1 MLSLI
6 FQFLALLGR
15 LSGIAAGVCCLVLI
29 AIGVYRLYFHPYAK
43 YPGPTLAK
51 LTSWYSVYHTYIG
64 DLHVDIWRCHEVYG
78 DVVRYGP
85 NRLLINT
92 EAGLKGIYGHG
103 KNVRKAKSYHRIS
116 LVKGVEA
123 TQSVVDKTKHGKLRR
138 ILNQGLSDSY
148 IRNIDS
154 ELTGL
159 ARLFTSSLGSS
170 KDQFDPN
177 ADAPGDGWTC
187 AKNMA
192 HWCDYFTF
200 DVMSQLV
207 FGMSYHLMEDSENHW
222 IADAILGQMRRVS
235 FLMQLPELE
244 DMRLHKLLFPN
255 ARKKALRFSM
265 KSKDIME
272 KRKQSSEKSKNDL
285 FSKLLAAED
294 PETGE
299 SLSQLQLWA
308 ESNLLI
314 IAGSDTSSTAMAAL
328 FFYLSRYPEAYE
340 KVVKEVRAIFRSA
353 AEVTQGPKLSSC
365 TYLRACI
372 TEAARLSPPAA
383 GAMWREVQAGGLNVG
398 DLHIPA
404 GYDIGTGIYSI
415 NHNSEYYPEP
425 FRFWPERWIP
435 AVAGEEAVAKAK
447 AAYGTF
453 SVGPRNCVGK
463 GLAMIEISLAMAAV
477 ISEFDFRRD
486 ETGQGNVGEGRGDL
500 KNEYQ
505 IFWAF
510 TSMKDGPYVQFRRA
524 EATGL
529 H

>member
-1 MLSLI
+1 MLSMM
-6 FQFLALLGR
+6 FPYLALLGR
-15 LSGIAAGVCCLVLI
+15 LTTLAVGFVSLAAVALCI
-29 AIGVYRLYFHPYAK
+29 HRLYFHPYSK
-43 YPGPTLAK
+43 YPGPLLAK

-64 DLHVDIWRCHEVYG
+64 DLHVDIWRCHEKYG

-92 EAGLKGIYGHG
+92 EAGLKGNQFGIVA
-103 KNVRKAKSYHRIS
+103 NRKAKSYHRVS

-138 ILNQGLSDSY
+138 ILNQGLSDSH
-148 IRNIDS
+148 IRTIDAHLK
-154 ELTGL
+154 ELACL
-159 ARLFTSSLGSS
+159 LVSSLGST
-170 KDQFDPN
+170 KDRFDPD
-177 ADAPGDGWTC
+177 ADEPSDGWTC

-207 FGMSYHLMEDSENHW
+207 FGRSYHLLESPDNHW

-244 DMRLHKLLFPN
+244 DMRLHNVLFPN
-255 ARKKALRFSM
+255 ARKKALKFSL
-265 KSKDIME
+265 KSREMME
-272 KRKQSSEKSKNDL
+272 KREEASDGVANDL
-285 FSKLLAAED
+285 FSKLFAAKD

-299 SLSQLQLWA
+299 SLSRQQLWA

-328 FFYLSRYPEAYE
+328 FFYLARYPDAYE
-340 KVVKEVRAIFRSA
+340 KVTKEVRSTFRSA
-353 AEVTQGPKLSSC
+353 KEVSQGPKLSSC

-372 TEAARLSPPAA
+372 IEAARLSPPAA
-383 GAMWREVQAGGLNVG
+383 GAMWREVQDGGLQVD

-404 GYDIGTGIYSI
+404 GYDVGTGIYSI
-415 NHNSEYYPEP
+415 NHNSEYYPRP
-425 FRFWPERWIP
+425 FTFWPERWIP
-435 AVAGEEAVAKAK
+435 EVVGEEAVSKAK
-447 AAYGTF
+447 SAYGTF
-453 SVGPRNCVGK
+453 SFGPRNCVGK

-477 ISEFDFRRD
+477 ISELDFRRD
-486 ETGQGNVGEGRGDL
+486 DTGLGTIGEGRGVL
-500 KNEYQ
+500 KDEYQ

-510 TSMKDGPYVQFRRA
+510 TSIKDGPCIQFRRA
-524 EATGL
+524 QSIVSD
-529 H
+529 

>member
-1 MLSLI
+1 MFSVI
-6 FQFLALLGR
+6 NSYLALLGQILT
-15 LSGIAAGVCCLVLI
+15 LSAGAGFLAVVALC
-29 AIGVYRLYFHPYAK
+29 VYRLYFHPYAK
-43 YPGPTLAK
+43 YPGPFLAK

-64 DLHVDIWRCHEVYG
+64 DLHIDIWRCHEKYG

-85 NRLLINT
+85 NRLLINN

-148 IRNIDS
+148 IRTFDK
-154 ELTGL
+154 ELTDL
-159 ARLFTSSLGSS
+159 ARLFSSSLGSS
-170 KDQFDPN
+170 KDRFVPETD
-177 ADAPGDGWTC
+177 GTTDGWTC

-200 DVMSQLV
+200 DVTSQLV
-207 FGMSYHLMEDSENHW
+207 FGKSYHLLESPENHW
-222 IADAILGQMRRVS
+222 VADAILGQMRRVS

-244 DMRLHKLLFPN
+244 DLRLHKILFPH

-265 KSKDIME
+265 KSKEIME
-272 KRKQSSEKSKNDL
+272 KRKESSEAITNDL
-285 FSKLLAAED
+285 FSKLLAAKD

-340 KVVKEVRAIFRSA
+340 KVVKEVRSTFRSA
-353 AEVTQGPKLSSC
+353 KEVSQGPKLSAC

-383 GAMWREVQAGGLNVG
+383 GAMWREVQDGGLQVG
-398 DLHIPA
+398 DLYVPA

-415 NHNSEYYPEP
+415 NHHKEYYPQP
-425 FRFWPERWIP
+425 FKFWPERWIP
-435 AVAGEEAVAKAK
+435 EIVGEEAVSKAK
-447 AAYGTF
+447 SAYGTF

-486 ETGQGNVGEGRGDL
+486 ETGMGRVGEGKGDL
-500 KNEYQ
+500 KDEYQ

-510 TSMKDGPYVQFRRA
+510 TSMKDGPFVQFRRA
-524 EATGL
+524 EAVGL

>member
-1 MLSLI
+1 MLSVI
-6 FQFLALLGR
+6 NSYLALLGQILI
-15 LSGIAAGVCCLVLI
+15 LSAGAGFLAVVALC
-29 AIGVYRLYFHPYAK
+29 VYRLYFHPYAK
-43 YPGPTLAK
+43 YPGPLLAK

-64 DLHVDIWRCHEVYG
+64 DLHVDIWRCHENYG

-85 NRLLINT
+85 NRLLINN

-148 IRNIDS
+148 IRTFDK
-154 ELTGL
+154 ELTDL
-159 ARLFTSSLGSS
+159 ARLFSSSLGSS
-170 KDQFDPN
+170 KDRFVPET
-177 ADAPGDGWTC
+177 DATTDGWTC

-200 DVMSQLV
+200 DVTSQLV
-207 FGMSYHLMEDSENHW
+207 FGKSYHLLESPENHW
-222 IADAILGQMRRVS
+222 VADAILGQMRR
-235 FLMQLPELE
+235 
-244 DMRLHKLLFPN
+244 
-255 ARKKALRFSM
+255 
-265 KSKDIME
+265 
-272 KRKQSSEKSKNDL
+272 
-285 FSKLLAAED
+285 LLAAKD

-340 KVVKEVRAIFRSA
+340 KVVKEVRSTFRSA
-353 AEVTQGPKLSSC
+353 KEVSQGPKLSAC

-383 GAMWREVQAGGLNVG
+383 GAMWREVQDGGLQVG
-398 DLHIPA
+398 DLYIPA

-415 NHNSEYYPEP
+415 NHHKEYYPQP
-425 FRFWPERWIP
+425 FKFWPERWIP
-435 AVAGEEAVAKAK
+435 DVVGEEAVSKAK
-447 AAYGTF
+447 SAYGTF

-486 ETGQGNVGEGRGDL
+486 ETGMGRVGEGNGDL
-500 KNEYQ
+500 KDEYQ

-510 TSMKDGPYVQFRRA
+510 TSMKDGPFVQFRRA
-524 EATGL
+524 EAVGL

>member
-1 MLSLI
+1 MLNVI
-6 FQFLALLGR
+6 YTYLALLGR
-15 LSGIAAGVCCLVLI
+15 FFALAAGAGFLAVAAL
-29 AIGVYRLYFHPYAK
+29 GVYRLYFHPYAK
-43 YPGPTLAK
+43 YPGPLFAK
-51 LTSWYSVYHTYIG
+51 LTSWYS
-64 DLHVDIWRCHEVYG
+64 G

-123 TQSVVDKTKHGKLRR
+123 TQSVVDKAKHEKLRR
-138 ILNQGLSDSY
+138 ILNQGLSDSH
-148 IRNIDS
+148 IRKFDT
-154 ELTGL
+154 ELKEL
-159 ARLFTSSLGSS
+159 AHLFASSLGSV
-170 KDQFDPN
+170 KDRFVLDAN
-177 ADAPGDGWTC
+177 AASEGWAR

-207 FGMSYHLMEDSENHW
+207 FGKSYHLLESSDNHW
-222 IADAILGQMRRVS
+222 IAGAILGQMRRVS

-244 DMRLHKLLFPN
+244 DMRLHHVLFPH
-255 ARKKALRFSM
+255 ARKEALRFSM
-265 KSKDIME
+265 KSKQMME
-272 KRKQSSEKSKNDL
+272 KRRESSEEVADDL
-285 FSKLLAAED
+285 FSKLLAAKD

-299 SLSQLQLWA
+299 SLSRLQLWA

-340 KVVKEVRAIFRSA
+340 KVVKEVRSTFRFAKQVS
-353 AEVTQGPKLSSC
+353 QGPKLSSC

-383 GAMWREVQAGGLNVG
+383 GAMWREVQDGGLQVG
-398 DLHIPA
+398 DLYVPA
-404 GYDIGTGIYSI
+404 GYDVGTGIYSI
-415 NHNSEYYPEP
+415 NHNSEYYPQP
-425 FRFWPERWIP
+425 FKFWPERWIP
-435 AVAGEEAVAKAK
+435 EVVGEEAVSKAK
-447 AAYGTF
+447 SAYGTF

-477 ISEFDFRRD
+477 MSEFDFRRD
-486 ETGQGNVGEGRGDL
+486 ETGMGSVGEGHDAL
-500 KNEYQ
+500 KDEYQ

-524 EATGL
+524 QVVSI

>member
-1 MLSLI
+1 MLSAI
-6 FQFLALLGR
+6 YSSIAFLGR
-15 LSGIAAGVCCLVLI
+15 LYALVAGVGFLGLVSI
-29 AIGVYRLYFHPYAK
+29 CIYRLHFHPYAK
-43 YPGPTLAK
+43 YPGPFLAK

-64 DLHVDIWRCHEVYG
+64 DLHVDIWRCHEKYG

-148 IRNIDS
+148 IRTIDS
-154 ELTGL
+154 ELTEL
-159 ARLFTSSLGSS
+159 ASLFALSLGAN
-170 KDQFDPN
+170 KDRFVSTSESTN
-177 ADAPGDGWTC
+177 DGWTC

-207 FGMSYHLMEDSENHW
+207 FGKSYHLLQSSENHW
-222 IADAILGQMRRVS
+222 IAEAILGQMRRVS

-244 DMRLHKLLFPN
+244 DMRLHKLLFPQ
-255 ARKKALRFSM
+255 ARKKAMRFSL
-265 KSKDIME
+265 KSKEIME
-272 KRKQSSEKSKNDL
+272 KRKQALGETKNDL
-285 FSKLLAAED
+285 FSKLLEAKD

-340 KVVKEVRAIFRSA
+340 KVVEEVRKAFRSA
-353 AEVTQGPKLSSC
+353 KEVSQGPKLSSC
-365 TYLRACI
+365 SYLRACI

-383 GAMWREVQAGGLNVG
+383 GAMWREVQEGGLQVG
-398 DLHIPA
+398 NLYIPE
-404 GYDIGTGIYSI
+404 GYDVGTGIYSI
-415 NHNSEYYPEP
+415 NHNPEYYPEP
-425 FRFWPERWIP
+425 FKFWPERWISE
-435 AVAGEEAVAKAK
+435 VVGDEAMSKAK
-447 AAYGTF
+447 SAYGTF

-486 ETGQGNVGEGRGDL
+486 ETGMGRVGEGKGVAE
-500 KNEYQ
+500 NEYQ

-510 TSMKDGPYVQFRRA
+510 TSMKNGPYIQFRRV

>member
-1 MLSLI
+1 MFGGI
-6 FQFLALLGR
+6 YPYLALLGK
-15 LSGIAAGVCCLVLI
+15 LSALALGLGLLVVAAICI
-29 AIGVYRLYFHPYAK
+29 YRLYFHPYAK
-43 YPGPTLAK
+43 YPGPWLAK

-64 DLHVDIWRCHEVYG
+64 DLHVDIWRCHEKYG

-103 KNVRKAKSYHRIS
+103 KNVRKAESYHRIS
-116 LVKGVEA
+116 LIKGVEA

-138 ILNQGLSDSY
+138 ILNQGLSDAY

-154 ELTGL
+154 ELTDL
-159 ARLFTSSLGSS
+159 SRLFATSLGAS
-170 KDQFDPN
+170 KDRFAPD
-177 ADAPGDGWTC
+177 ADAAGDGWTC

-207 FGMSYHLMEDSENHW
+207 FGKSYHLLESPDNHW

-255 ARKKALRFSM
+255 ARKKALRFSV
-265 KSKDIME
+265 KSREIME
-272 KRKQSSEKSKNDL
+272 KRKESSEEITNDL
-285 FSKLLAAED
+285 FSKLLAAKD

-328 FFYLSRYPEAYE
+328 FFYLSRCPETYE
-340 KVVKEVRAIFRSA
+340 KVVKEVRSTFCSA
-353 AEVTQGPKLSSC
+353 TEVCQGPKLLSC

-383 GAMWREVQAGGLNVG
+383 GAMWREVQTGGLQVG
-398 DLHIPA
+398 DLYIPP
-404 GYDIGTGIYSI
+404 GYDVGTGIYSI
-415 NHNSEYYPEP
+415 NHNAEYYPEP
-425 FRFWPERWIP
+425 FRFRPERWIP
-435 AVAGEEAVAKAK
+435 EVVGEEAVAKAK

-477 ISEFDFRRD
+477 ISEYDFRRD
-486 ETGQGNVGEGRGDL
+486 ETGRGKVGEGDGDL
-500 KNEYQ
+500 RDEYQ

-510 TSMKDGPYVQFRRA
+510 TSMKDGPYIQFRRS
-524 EATGL
+524 EAVGL
-529 H
+529 Q